1 MRRLLYMTALAIL
14 FLVASGAHAQQGVA
28 PNQPKIGIKVDRD
41 TLVQGEPF
49 ELTINIST
57 QSAVDPVVR
66 LPQFGALR
74 VLRQSESHPMSFS
87 FSFGTGQKNQR
98 FSKHESIYTFLLV
111 ADRPGKYQLNPTIV
125 EVDGKRFK
133 SQAYNLNIL
142 PSGSSPGAAGQAL
155 SQTDPKNQ
163 TPQAPSAPDA
173 TVKEIDP
180 GAVDPNYFLHMELS
194 DSEVTVGQMVILTVY
209 LYTTWNVGGI
219 HLIRE
224 PGTEGF
230 WAETIDTGG
239 SNRHNQTQVTVGGT
253 TYDRVSL
260 RKLALFPIKTGE
272 ITIAPSIAQIEVRR
286 GGLFSKRKKVKRSSQ
301 PLTLDVLPLP
311 EKDRPDG
318 FNTANVG
325 RYNYRAALDRT
336 DARVGEPVTLTMT
349 ARGSGNIR
357 NLILPQLKDVPGFK
371 VYAPETE
378 VNVNA
383 RANNV
388 TGSRSSKILMIPK
401 KPGVYVIPGLNWS
414 YFDPA
419 SQKYKTLKGSAGK
432 ITVKPGENSTG
443 GAGGTVESDPGTGD
457 GSFDR
462 LNRKLRS
469 ITTRADLQG
478 GSDGITLNRPWF
490 LFLVVLAPF
499 AWIMIAVV
507 SRTRRKMAENKLKGR
522 SKKADAMA
530 RQALTHLSLGT
541 DSMPSEEFFAEIQ
554 RIIVGFLENRLETA
568 VAGDTMSEL
577 DARLV
582 DRGFN
587 EEHAARIVSE
597 IEGCEFARFA
607 RGASAPEERRKALK
621 RVENLVDDLGA
632 VRVTPEKKDGA

>member
-1 MRRLLYMTALAIL
+1 MRQHLYTTVLAIF
-14 FLVASGAHAQQGVA
+14 FLTASGAQAQQGA
-28 PNQPKIGIKVDRD
+28 AANQPKIGIVLDRD

-49 ELTINIST
+49 ELTINIAT

-98 FSKHESIYTFLLV
+98 FSKHESIYTFMLV
-111 ADRPGKYQLNPTIV
+111 ADRPGKYQLNPAIV

-133 SQAYNLNIL
+133 SQAYTLDVL
-142 PSGSSPGAAGQAL
+142 PSGSNSGTGQAL
-155 SQTDPKNQ
+155 STTDPQNNIQ
-163 TPQAPSAPDA
+163 PELPAPDT
-173 TVKEIDP
+173 TVKDIDP
-180 GAVDPNYFLHMELS
+180 GSIDSNYFLHMEIS

-209 LYTTWNVGGI
+209 LYTTWNVAGV

-239 SNRHNQTQVTVGGT
+239 SQKHNRTQVTIAGK
-253 TYDRVSL
+253 TYDRVDL

-272 ITIAPSIAQIEVRR
+272 ITIAPAMARIEVRR
-286 GGLFSKRKKVKRSSQ
+286 GGLFSKRKNVKRSSQ
-301 PLTLDVLPLP
+301 PLTLNVLPLP
-311 EKDRPDG
+311 SEGKPDG

-325 RYNYRAALDRT
+325 RYSYRATLDRT
-336 DARVGEPVTLTMT
+336 DAKVGEPVTLTMT

-357 NLILPQLKDVPGFK
+357 NLVLPQLKDAPGFK

-378 VNVNA
+378 ANVNA

-401 KPGVYVIPGLNWS
+401 EPGVFVIPGLSWS
-414 YFDPA
+414 YFDPEL
-419 SQKYKTLKGSAGK
+419 QEYKTLKSTADK
-432 ITVKPGENSTG
+432 ITVKPGESS
-443 GAGGTVESDPGTGD
+443 AGSMATAVESDPGIGD
-457 GSFDR
+457 GSLDR

-469 ITTRADLQG
+469 ITTRSDLHTD
-478 GSDGITLNRPWF
+478 SDDITLNRPWF

-499 AWIMIAVV
+499 SWIMIAVV
-507 SRTRRKMAENKLKGR
+507 SSARRKMAENKLKDR
-522 SKKADAMA
+522 SRKADARA
-530 RQALTHLSLGT
+530 RHALSQLSIGT
-541 DSMPSEEFFAEIQ
+541 DSMASEEFFAEIQ
-554 RIIVGFLENRLETA
+554 RILVGFLENRLETA
-568 VAGDTMSEL
+568 IAGDTMSEL

-582 DRGFN
+582 DRGFG
-587 EEHAARIVSE
+587 EEQAARIVSE
-597 IEGCEFARFA
+597 MEGCEFARFA
-607 RGASAPEERRKALK
+607 RGASAPDERRKALE
-621 RVENLVDDLGA
+621 RVENLVGDLGT
-632 VRVTPEKKDGA
+632 VRLTPKKRDGA